1 MPVQFFSDSDV
12 SHTYS
17 EIYRKIVVIIIFT
30 QIFVSY
36 HIQGMSHQQ
45 YVAYIS
51 HEYILCHGVSQE
63 NSSSG
68 CSQMTFFISDHHHQ
82 EPGQSIG
89 MSHHR
94 SGNLNF
100 LFFSI

>member
-68 CSQMTFFISDHHHQ
+68 CSQMTFFINIRNQDN
-82 EPGQSIG
+82 P
-89 MSHHR
+89 
-94 SGNLNF
+94 L
-100 LFFSI
+100 